1 MQAMGSSHRWRP
13 GSIEDDDRLLARFV
27 EAFEW
32 LDSLTAPQEHPPP
45 DELCTGIDHSRWGW
59 LQWRPAKVSTGR
71 ADLGAIYN
79 RIPRSFPELYERL
92 VLSYRWLEVN
102 LEALVLL
109 ANPPGPTLA
118 GLANEIL
125 RDRIF
130 VDVLI
135 PNGYVPFARQSDGC
149 YDPLCF
155 DLNSMKMGDCPIIR
169 FEHEAILCHL
179 RIGASEQV
187 FPSFREL
194 IRATIARTDME

>member
-1 MQAMGSSHRWRP
+1 MRAMGFSHRWRP
-13 GSIEDDDRLLARFV
+13 GSIEADERLLARFV

-32 LDSLTAPQEHPPP
+32 LDNLTEPQEHPPP
-45 DELCTGIDHSRWGW
+45 DELCTGISHSSWGW
-59 LQWRPAKVSTGR
+59 LQWRPAKISTDRAELGR
-71 ADLGAIYN
+71 IYD
-79 RIPRSFPELYERL
+79 RIPRPFPDLYERL

-102 LEALVLL
+102 LEAFVLH

-118 GLANEIL
+118 GLADEIF
-125 RDRIF
+125 RDSVF

-135 PNGYVPFARQSDGC
+135 PNGYVPFARQSDAC

-155 DLNSMKMGDCPIIR
+155 DLNSTKKGDCPIIR

-179 RIGASEQV
+179 RIGEREQV

-194 IRATIARTDME
+194 IWSTIARTDME